1 VEIGQA
7 GRRRYAGGRFWIRTC
22 FRMLSVCFY
31 SDNGSKNHSVSMSEV
46 FYEWLAYSQ
55 FSKISQARSVTLE
68 LDEEQVSLP
77 VVDLAEENRSRYLAF
92 LSESIVVGTRA
103 MLEHLEGQGGAVED
117 DKYRLGKLLEM
128 LDLFKDQAYRY
139 VRYY

>member
-1 VEIGQA
+1 
-7 GRRRYAGGRFWIRTC
+7 
-22 FRMLSVCFY
+22 MLSVCFY
-31 SDNGSKNHSVSMSEV
+31 SDNGSKNHSVSMSEA

-77 VVDLAEENRSRYLAF
+77 VVDLAEETRSRYLAF
-92 LSESIVVGTRA
+92 LSESILRRRGYANVVGTRA
-103 MLEHLEGQGGAVED
+103 MLEHLEGQGEAVED

>member
-1 VEIGQA
+1 
-7 GRRRYAGGRFWIRTC
+7 
-22 FRMLSVCFY
+22 MLSVCFY
-31 SDNGSKNHSVSMSEV
+31 SASGAKNHSVSMSES
-46 FYEWLAYSQ
+46 FYEWLAYSP

-77 VVDLAEENRSRYLAF
+77 VVDLAEEIRSRYLAF
-92 LSESIVVGTRA
+92 LSEAIVSGTRA
-103 MLEHLEGQGGAVED
+103 MLEHLEGPVGAVED

>member
-1 VEIGQA
+1 
-7 GRRRYAGGRFWIRTC
+7 
-22 FRMLSVCFY
+22 MLSICFY
-31 SDNGSKNHSVSMSEV
+31 SANGSQNHSVSMSES

-68 LDEEQVSLP
+68 LDEEKVSLP
-77 VVDLAEENRSRYLAF
+77 VVDLAEDIRSRYLVF
-92 LSESIVVGTRA
+92 LSESIVLGTRA
-103 MLEHLEGQGGAVED
+103 MLEHLEGQIGEFEE
-117 DKYRLGKLLEM
+117 DKYRLTKLLEM